1 MLPPKPDEL
10 ILPIY
15 SFEALNASEEMGK
28 CKGRPNR
35 AEGCPHP
42 VTLPPTHGAD
52 CKTHCFV
59 CMPELRQRPFPRC
72 VSYLPRANSQRR
84 GSDNTICRIFR
95 KLPEAPWRAR
105 THGH

>member
-42 VTLPPTHGAD
+42 GE
-52 CKTHCFV
+52 CR
-59 CMPELRQRPFPRC
+59 ELQEGD
-72 VSYLPRANSQRR
+72 VGNSQ
-84 GSDNTICRIFR
+84 SVST
-95 KLPEAPWRAR
+95 LAR
-105 THGH
+105 VVDRDLNISQ